1 MKGETIDAGAV
12 GAAIGLLANRGTMPR
27 SGRASAHPR
36 FAASSIY
43 SFFYFFFYS
52 YRGSFAVRPGE
63 ESA

>member
-1 MKGETIDAGAV
+1 MRAGAES
-12 GAAIGLLANRGTMPR
+12 AAIELPCGWSAMPRRGLL
-27 SGRASAHPR
+27 SSHLS
-36 FAASSIY
+36 FAASFIY